1 MKNKNLLFKI
11 SIIIASVLILS
22 IIILSLLGLKERV
35 GYLSEFR
42 LNIDKTLEI
51 NGLDIEETKT
61 LFMIEDESSI
71 TNYIFTNDSITNYS
85 YNFRIKY
92 YSKVFRNSD
101 IYGVY
106 INLDNI
112 LNNNDF
118 VKKIKIG
125 EYGSPFGNF
134 ISTKIIDTEKIDNV
148 NYILKLKNTIVLY
161 LFIILLSI
169 FIILICFLYKK
180 NIFNFI
186 NKTNT
191 ILLKN
196 KKVFFTTY
204 LIIIGVVI
212 ISIIVLIL
220 LGRKERV
227 GYLAEFKFTDKNID
241 KTLRLNNINIESTKK
256 LFTIDDKLDRDSL
269 TNYIFTNKNIT
280 KYSYNFRIKYYDK
293 IFRNSDIYGV
303 YIDSKKIINDNNF
316 INNIKMEY
324 EGSPFGTL
332 ESTKNIENQEI
343 NNVIY
348 TLKIKPL
355 ISVLLIFALLWLLIS
370 VVYLKNESFI
380 IKYDIH
386 YAYLLLI
393 VTFII
398 MFFSLKLY
406 NYKLGLPIENIRG
419 DLLTSY
425 MIAGEIYHEG
435 WFPVITDRLG
445 YPFNSYFG
453 TFPAFLFINTEVFLM
468 KIISLFR
475 FNSFIDIFN
484 IAYILIFPISSI
496 ISFYVIRNLKI
507 SVFVSI
513 IGALSFAFLPFVFQ
527 RIAHYVIAGI
537 YFIPLTILLCI
548 WLYEDDN
555 FLKLNKTFFKNKK
568 NIFSILFIILI
579 ANNGISY
586 YQFLSCFFICI
597 TALCKFLI
605 NKKLN
610 KILSSIIALILLVFF
625 YGINNFPLL
634 MYKSTKSFI
643 DIDIPR
649 HFSSAEVYGTK
660 ISHLLLN
667 TKLFPKYYAEAVLV
681 NENST
686 AYLGIIGIIG
696 FIILILYLFIDSNK
710 YDSRI
715 SLLSKLN
722 IGAVLFTTIGGFSSL
737 FAFFITPILRS
748 YNRISVYIAFIS
760 ILCFSLIV
768 DKYFIKRNLV
778 FYISFIIL
786 FSFSLYDQIPNIDLN
801 NKEKAQLFVMDKE
814 FIEDIEM
821 SIPEG
826 SAVYQYPSHP
836 MIDAYAPINGVVHYE
851 ELIGYLFS
859 DKLKWSAG
867 GDYGREEN
875 KWYDEVSK
883 LDPLDFLNEISYAG
897 FKGFYID
904 KRLFEDQDYINNFQR
919 EVEAILN
926 IKPIIHDNDN
936 IFFYSLVDF
945 KNNSLDKNYIPLINN
960 YINKK

>member
-71 TNYIFTNDSITNYS
+71 TNYILTNDSITNYS
-85 YNFRIKY
+85 YDFRIKY

-106 INLDNI
+106 PNIDNI
-112 LNNNDF
+112 LSNNGY
-118 VKKIKIG
+118 IKEINIG
-125 EYGSPFGNF
+125 ESGSPFGNF

-169 FIILICFLYKK
+169 FLICFLYKK

-303 YIDSKKIINDNNF
+303 YIDSKKIISDNDF
-316 INNIKMEY
+316 INNIKTEY

-332 ESTKNIENQEI
+332 ELTKNIENQEI

-355 ISVLLIFALLWLLIS
+355 INVLLIFLVLGLLIS
-370 VVYLKNESFI
+370 TIYLKNESFI

-393 VTFII
+393 ITFII

-406 NYKLGLPIENIRG
+406 NYKLGLPILDERG
-419 DLLTSY
+419 DLAIMY
-425 MIAGEIYHEG
+425 MISGEIYHEG

-453 TFPAFLFINTEVFLM
+453 TFLPFIFINTEVLLM
-468 KIISLFR
+468 KIISLFG

-484 IAYILIFPISSI
+484 IAYILIYPISAI
-496 ISFYVIRNLKI
+496 ISFYVMRNLKI
-507 SVFVSI
+507 SAFVSM
-513 IGALSFAFLPFVFQ
+513 IGALSFAFLPFIFQ
-527 RIAHYVIAGI
+527 RIPHYYLAAI

-555 FLKLNKTFFKNKK
+555 IFKLNKTFFKNKK
-568 NIFSILFIILI
+568 NVFSILFIILI
-579 ANNGISY
+579 ANNGSSY

-597 TALCKFLI
+597 VALCKFL
-605 NKKLN
+605 NYKKLN
-610 KILSSIIALILLVFF
+610 KIYSSIIALILLIFF
-625 YGINNFPLL
+625 YGINYLPLL
-634 MYKSTKSFI
+634 IYKKNNFI
-643 DIDIPR
+643 NVDIPR
-649 HFSSAEVYGTK
+649 NFVGSEIYSTK

-667 TKLFPKYYAEAVLV
+667 TKLFPEYYSQAMLV
-681 NENST
+681 NENRT
-686 AYLGIIGIIG
+686 AYLGIIGVIG
-696 FIILILYLFIDSNK
+696 FLILIIYMFINSNK
-710 YDSRI
+710 YVSRI

-722 IGAVLFTTIGGFSSL
+722 IAAVLFTTMGGFSSL
-737 FAFFITPILRS
+737 FSFFITPMLRS

-760 ILCFSLIV
+760 ILAFCLIV

-786 FSFSLYDQIPNIDLN
+786 LLFSLYDQIPNIDFN
-801 NKEKAQLFVMDKE
+801 NKEKSKLFVMDKD
-814 FIEDIEM
+814 FIKNIEM

-836 MIDAYAPINGVVHYE
+836 MIDAYAPINGVVHYQ

-859 DKLKWSAG
+859 DKLKWSAK

-897 FKGFYID
+897 FNGLYID

>member
-1 MKNKNLLFKI
+1 MKSKKILIIKI
-11 SIIIASVLILS
+11 SVIIISLLILS
-22 IIILSLLGLKERV
+22 IITLSLLAKKERI
-35 GYLSEFR
+35 GYLSEFK
-42 LNIDKTLEI
+42 LNIDETLQI
-51 NGLDIEETKT
+51 NGLDINETKQ
-61 LFMIEDESSI
+61 LFTIDNNLYETSI
-71 TNYIFTNDSITNYS
+71 TNYIFTNSAITNYS
-85 YNFRIKY
+85 YDFRIKY

-125 EYGSPFGNF
+125 EYGSPFGN
-134 ISTKIIDTEKIDNV
+134 
-148 NYILKLKNTIVLY
+148 
-161 LFIILLSI
+161 
-169 FIILICFLYKK
+169 
-180 NIFNFI
+180 
-186 NKTNT
+186 
-191 ILLKN
+191 
-196 KKVFFTTY
+196 
-204 LIIIGVVI
+204 
-212 ISIIVLIL
+212 
-220 LGRKERV
+220 
-227 GYLAEFKFTDKNID
+227 
-241 KTLRLNNINIESTKK
+241 
-256 LFTIDDKLDRDSL
+256 
-269 TNYIFTNKNIT
+269 
-280 KYSYNFRIKYYDK
+280 
-293 IFRNSDIYGV
+293 
-303 YIDSKKIINDNNF
+303 
-316 INNIKMEY
+316 
-324 EGSPFGTL
+324 L

-355 ISVLLIFALLWLLIS
+355 INVLLIFLVLGLLIS
-370 VVYLKNESFI
+370 IIYLQNKSFI

-393 VTFII
+393 ITFII

-406 NYKLGLPIENIRG
+406 NYKLGLPILDERG
-419 DLLTSY
+419 DLAIMY
-425 MIAGEIYHEG
+425 MISGEIYHEG

-453 TFPAFLFINTEVFLM
+453 TFLPFIFINTEVLLM
-468 KIISLFR
+468 KIISLFG

-484 IAYILIFPISSI
+484 IAYILIYPISAI
-496 ISFYVIRNLKI
+496 ISFYVMRNLKI
-507 SVFVSI
+507 SAFVSM
-513 IGALSFAFLPFVFQ
+513 IGALSFAFLPFIFW
-527 RIAHYVIAGI
+527 RIPHYYLAAI

-555 FLKLNKTFFKNKK
+555 IFKLNKTFFKNKK
-568 NIFSILFIILI
+568 NVFSILFIILI
-579 ANNGISY
+579 ANNGSSY

-597 TALCKFLI
+597 VALCKFL
-605 NKKLN
+605 NYKKLN
-610 KILSSIIALILLVFF
+610 KIYSSIIALILLIFF
-625 YGINNFPLL
+625 YGINYLPLL
-634 MYKSTKSFI
+634 IYKKNNFI
-643 DIDIPR
+643 NVDIPR
-649 HFSSAEVYGTK
+649 NFVESEIYSTK

-667 TKLFPKYYAEAVLV
+667 TKLFPEYYSQAMLV

-686 AYLGIIGIIG
+686 AYLGIIGVIG
-696 FIILILYLFIDSNK
+696 FLILIIYMFINSNK
-710 YDSRI
+710 YVSRI

-722 IGAVLFTTIGGFSSL
+722 IAAVLFTTMGGFSSL
-737 FAFFITPILRS
+737 FSFFITPMLRS

-760 ILCFSLIV
+760 ILAFCLIV

-786 FSFSLYDQIPNIDLN
+786 LLFSLYDQIPNIDFN
-801 NKEKAQLFVMDKE
+801 NKEKSKLFVMDKD
-814 FIEDIEM
+814 FIKNIEM

-836 MIDAYAPINGVVHYE
+836 MIDAYAPINGVVHYQ

-859 DKLKWSAG
+859 DKLKWSAK

-897 FKGFYID
+897 FNGLYID

>member
-1 MKNKNLLFKI
+1 MKNNKLFI
-11 SIIIASVLILS
+11 TIYSIFVIIVFISVLLLNIL
-22 IIILSLLGLKERV
+22 GKKERI
-35 GYLSEFR
+35 GYLSEFK
-42 LNIDKTLEI
+42 LNIDETLQI
-51 NGLDIEETKT
+51 NGLDIEETKK
-61 LFMIEDESSI
+61 LFDLNDKLDVSSI
-71 TNYIFTNDSITNYS
+71 TNYIFTNSAITNYS
-85 YNFRIKY
+85 YDFRIKY

-125 EYGSPFGNF
+125 EYGSPFGN
-134 ISTKIIDTEKIDNV
+134 
-148 NYILKLKNTIVLY
+148 
-161 LFIILLSI
+161 
-169 FIILICFLYKK
+169 
-180 NIFNFI
+180 
-186 NKTNT
+186 
-191 ILLKN
+191 
-196 KKVFFTTY
+196 
-204 LIIIGVVI
+204 
-212 ISIIVLIL
+212 
-220 LGRKERV
+220 
-227 GYLAEFKFTDKNID
+227 
-241 KTLRLNNINIESTKK
+241 
-256 LFTIDDKLDRDSL
+256 
-269 TNYIFTNKNIT
+269 
-280 KYSYNFRIKYYDK
+280 
-293 IFRNSDIYGV
+293 
-303 YIDSKKIINDNNF
+303 
-316 INNIKMEY
+316 
-324 EGSPFGTL
+324 L

-355 ISVLLIFALLWLLIS
+355 INVLLIFLVLGLLIS
-370 VVYLKNESFI
+370 IIYLKNESFI

-393 VTFII
+393 ITFII
-398 MFFSLKLY
+398 MFFYLKLY
-406 NYKLGLPIENIRG
+406 NYQLGIPIFVEQG
-419 DLLTSY
+419 DLLHMY

-435 WFPVITDRLG
+435 CFPVITDRLG
-445 YPFNSYFG
+445 YPFNGYFG
-453 TFPAFLFINTEVFLM
+453 TFPVYLFINTEVLLM
-468 KIISLFR
+468 KIISLFG

-496 ISFYVIRNLKI
+496 IAFYVMRNLKI
-507 SVFVSI
+507 SIFVSI

-527 RIAHYVIAGI
+527 RIPHYFLAAI

-555 FLKLNKTFFKNKK
+555 IFKLNKSFFKNKK

-579 ANNGISY
+579 ANNGSSY

-597 TALCKFLI
+597 VALYKFLKY
-605 NKKLN
+605 KKLN
-610 KILSSIIALILLVFF
+610 KIYSSIIALILLIFF
-625 YGINNFPLL
+625 YGINYLPLL
-634 MYKSTKSFI
+634 IYKKNNFI
-643 DIDIPR
+643 NVDIPR
-649 HFSSAEVYGTK
+649 NFVGAEVYGTK

-667 TKLFPKYYAEAVLV
+667 TKLFPQYYSQAILV
-681 NENST
+681 NENRT

-696 FIILILYLFIDSNK
+696 FIILILCLFIDSNRC
-710 YDSRI
+710 DSRI

-737 FAFFITPILRS
+737 FAFFITPMLRS
-748 YNRISVYIAFIS
+748 YNRISVYIAFVS
-760 ILCFSLIV
+760 ILSFSLII
-768 DKYFIKRNLV
+768 DKYFTKRNLI
-778 FYISFIIL
+778 FYISFVIL
-786 FSFSLYDQIPNIDLN
+786 LSFSLYDQIPNIDFN
-801 NKEKAQLFVMDKE
+801 NKEKAKSFVMNKD
-814 FIEDIEM
+814 FIKNIEM

-826 SAVYQYPSHP
+826 SAVYQYPTHP
-836 MIDAYAPINGVVHYE
+836 MIDAYPPVNGITHYE

-859 DKLKWSAG
+859 DKLKWSAK

-897 FKGFYID
+897 FNGLYID

-926 IKPIIHDNDN
+926 IKPIIHDNNN

>member
-1 MKNKNLLFKI
+1 MKSKKILIIKI
-11 SIIIASVLILS
+11 SVIIISLLILS
-22 IIILSLLGLKERV
+22 IITLSLLAKKERI
-35 GYLSEFR
+35 GYLSEFK
-42 LNIDKTLEI
+42 LNIDETLQI
-51 NGLDIEETKT
+51 NGLDINETKQ
-61 LFMIEDESSI
+61 LFTIDNNLYETSI
-71 TNYIFTNDSITNYS
+71 TNYIFTNSAITNYS
-85 YNFRIKY
+85 YDFRIKY

-125 EYGSPFGNF
+125 EYGSPFGN
-134 ISTKIIDTEKIDNV
+134 
-148 NYILKLKNTIVLY
+148 
-161 LFIILLSI
+161 
-169 FIILICFLYKK
+169 
-180 NIFNFI
+180 
-186 NKTNT
+186 
-191 ILLKN
+191 
-196 KKVFFTTY
+196 
-204 LIIIGVVI
+204 
-212 ISIIVLIL
+212 
-220 LGRKERV
+220 
-227 GYLAEFKFTDKNID
+227 
-241 KTLRLNNINIESTKK
+241 
-256 LFTIDDKLDRDSL
+256 
-269 TNYIFTNKNIT
+269 
-280 KYSYNFRIKYYDK
+280 
-293 IFRNSDIYGV
+293 
-303 YIDSKKIINDNNF
+303 
-316 INNIKMEY
+316 
-324 EGSPFGTL
+324 L

-355 ISVLLIFALLWLLIS
+355 INVLLIFLVLGLLIS
-370 VVYLKNESFI
+370 IIYLQNKSFI

-393 VTFII
+393 ITFII

-406 NYKLGLPIENIRG
+406 NYKLGLPILDERG
-419 DLLTSY
+419 DLAIMY
-425 MIAGEIYHEG
+425 MISGEIYHEG

-453 TFPAFLFINTEVFLM
+453 TFLPFIFINTEVLLM
-468 KIISLFR
+468 KIISLFG

-484 IAYILIFPISSI
+484 IAYILIYPISAI
-496 ISFYVIRNLKI
+496 ISFYVMRNLKI
-507 SVFVSI
+507 SAFVSM
-513 IGALSFAFLPFVFQ
+513 IGALSFAFLPFIFW
-527 RIAHYVIAGI
+527 RIPHYYLAAI

-555 FLKLNKTFFKNKK
+555 IFKLNKTFFKNKK
-568 NIFSILFIILI
+568 NVFSILFIILI
-579 ANNGISY
+579 ANNGSSY

-597 TALCKFLI
+597 VALCKFL
-605 NKKLN
+605 NYKKLN
-610 KILSSIIALILLVFF
+610 KIYSSIIALILLIFF
-625 YGINNFPLL
+625 YGINYLPLL
-634 MYKSTKSFI
+634 IYKKNNFI
-643 DIDIPR
+643 NVDIPR
-649 HFSSAEVYGTK
+649 NFVESEIYSTK

-667 TKLFPKYYAEAVLV
+667 TKLFPEYYSQAMLV

-696 FIILILYLFIDSNK
+696 FLILIIYMFINSNK
-710 YDSRI
+710 YVSRI

-722 IGAVLFTTIGGFSSL
+722 IAAVLFTTMGGFSSL
-737 FAFFITPILRS
+737 FSFFITPMLRS

-760 ILCFSLIV
+760 ILAFCLIV

-786 FSFSLYDQIPNIDLN
+786 LLFSLYDQIPNIDFN
-801 NKEKAQLFVMDKE
+801 NKEKSKLFVMDKD
-814 FIEDIEM
+814 FIKNIEM

-836 MIDAYAPINGVVHYE
+836 MIDAYAPINGVVHYQ

-859 DKLKWSAG
+859 DKLKWSAK

-897 FKGFYID
+897 FNGLYID

>member
-1 MKNKNLLFKI
+1 MKNKKLFIKIYVLLV
-11 SIIIASVLILS
+11 IIC
-22 IIILSLLGLKERV
+22 ILSLIILNVLGKNERK
-35 GYLSEFR
+35 GYLTNFY
-42 LNIDKTLEI
+42 LNINETLKLNNIKNEF
-51 NGLDIEETKT
+51 NSKLDINNFIYTNEN
-61 LFMIEDESSI
+61 I
-71 TNYIFTNDSITNYS
+71 TNYVYG
-85 YNFRIKY
+85 FRLSY

-106 INLDNI
+106 INLDDI
-112 LNNNDF
+112 LNNNSF
-118 VKKIKIG
+118 IKEIKIG
-125 EYGSPFGNF
+125 ENGSPFGSL
-134 ISTKIIDTEKIDNV
+134 ISSKVINIEKIDNI
-148 NYILKLKNTIVLY
+148 NYILKLKNIILY
-161 LFIILLSI
+161 LFIFFISI

-303 YIDSKKIINDNNF
+303 YIDSKKIISDNDF
-316 INNIKMEY
+316 INNIKTEY

-332 ESTKNIENQEI
+332 ELTKNIENQEI

-355 ISVLLIFALLWLLIS
+355 INVLLIFLVLGLLIS
-370 VVYLKNESFI
+370 TIYLKNKSFI
-380 IKYDIH
+380 IKYDIY

-393 VTFII
+393 ITFII

-406 NYKLGLPIENIRG
+406 HYKLGLPILDERG
-419 DLLTSY
+419 DILPMY
-425 MIAGEIYHEG
+425 MIASEIYHDG

-468 KIISLFR
+468 KIISLFG

-496 ISFYVIRNLKI
+496 ITFYVMRNLRI
-507 SVFVSI
+507 SVFVSM
-513 IGALSFAFLPFVFQ
+513 IGALSFSFLPFIFQ
-527 RIAHYVIAGI
+527 RIAHYYLAAI

-548 WLYEDDN
+548 WLYEDESI
-555 FLKLNKTFFKNKK
+555 FKLNRNFFKNKK

-579 ANNGISY
+579 ANNGSSY
-586 YQFLSCFFICI
+586 YQFFSCFFICI
-597 TALCKFLI
+597 TALCEFLNYKKI
-605 NKKLN
+605 NK
-610 KILSSIIALILLVFF
+610 ISSSITALILLIFF
-625 YGINNFPLL
+625 YGINYLL
-634 MYKSTKSFI
+634 LLIYKLKNTFI
-643 DIDIPR
+643 DVKLIR
-649 HFSSAEVYGTK
+649 YFFEAEIHGTK

-667 TKLFPKYYAEAVLV
+667 TKLFPKYYSQALSVH
-681 NENST
+681 ENST
-686 AYLGIIGIIG
+686 AYLGIIGVIG
-696 FIILILYLFIDSNK
+696 FIILIIYLFVNYNNNQ

-715 SLLSKLN
+715 SILSKLN
-722 IGAVLFTTIGGFSSL
+722 IGAILFTTIGGFSSL
-737 FAFFITPILRS
+737 FAFFIISTLRG

-760 ILCFSLIV
+760 ILSFCLII
-768 DKYFIKRNLV
+768 DKYFVKRNLI

-786 FSFSLYDQIPNIDLN
+786 LSFSLYDQIPNVDFN
-801 NKEKAQLFVMDKE
+801 NKEKSKSFVMDKE
-814 FIEDIEM
+814 FIEYIEK
-821 SIPEG
+821 SIPEW
-826 SAVYQYPSHP
+826 SAIYQYPCHP
-836 MIDAYAPINGVVHYE
+836 MTDVFPPIKGVSHYD

-859 DKLKWSAG
+859 NKLKWSAK

-883 LDPLDFLNEISYAG
+883 LDPLDFLNELSYAG
-897 FKGFYID
+897 FNGFIID

-926 IKPIIHDNDN
+926 VKPIIHDNDN

>member
-85 YNFRIKY
+85 YDFRIKY

-106 INLDNI
+106 PNIDNI
-112 LNNNDF
+112 LSNNGY
-118 VKKIKIG
+118 IKEINIG
-125 EYGSPFGNF
+125 ESGSPFGNF

-169 FIILICFLYKK
+169 FIILIYFLYKK

-303 YIDSKKIINDNNF
+303 YINSKKIINDNNF

-332 ESTKNIENQEI
+332 ETTKDIQNQKI
-343 NNVIY
+343 NDVAY
-348 TLKIKPL
+348 TLKLKPLINVLLIFSLLGLL
-355 ISVLLIFALLWLLIS
+355 ISVL
-370 VVYLKNESFI
+370 YLKNESFI

-393 VTFII
+393 ITFII

-406 NYKLGLPIENIRG
+406 NYKLGLPILVERG
-419 DLLTSY
+419 DLNQMY
-425 MIAGEIYHEG
+425 MIAGEVYHEG

-453 TFPAFLFINTEVFLM
+453 TFPAHLFINTEVILM
-468 KIISLFR
+468 KIISLFG

-484 IAYILIFPISSI
+484 IAYMLIFPISAI
-496 ISFYVIRNLKI
+496 VAFYVMRNLKI
-507 SVFVSI
+507 SIFVSI
-513 IGALSFAFLPFVFQ
+513 IGSLSFAFLPFIFW
-527 RIAHYVIAGI
+527 RIPHYFLATI

-548 WLYEDDN
+548 WIYEDDN
-555 FLKLNKTFFKNKK
+555 ILKLNKNFFKNKK

-579 ANNGISY
+579 SNNGASY
-586 YQFLSCFFICI
+586 YQFISCFFICI
-597 TALCKFLI
+597 VALCKFLI
-605 NKKLN
+605 NKRLN
-610 KILSSIIALILLVFF
+610 KIFSSIMALILLIFF
-625 YGINNFPLL
+625 YGINFLPLL
-634 MYKSTKSFI
+634 IYKLKNTFI

-649 HFSSAEVYGTK
+649 HFSGAEIAGTK

-768 DKYFIKRNLV
+768 DKYFSKRNLI

-836 MIDAYAPINGVVHYE
+836 MMDAYPSVNGLWHYE
-851 ELIGYLFS
+851 ELMGYLFS
-859 DKLKWSAG
+859 DKLKWSSK

-875 KWYDEVSK
+875 KWYDEVAK
-883 LDPLDFLNEISYAG
+883 LDTLDFLNEISYAG
-897 FKGFYID
+897 FNGLYID
-904 KRLFEDQDYINNFQR
+904 KRLFEDQDYINNFQK
-919 EVEAILN
+919 EVESILN
-926 IKPIIHDNDN
+926 IKPMIHDNDN

-945 KNNSLDKNYIPLINN
+945 KENNINKNYIPLINN
-960 YINKK
+960 YKK

>member
-1 MKNKNLLFKI
+1 MKSKKILIIKI
-11 SIIIASVLILS
+11 SVIIISLLILS
-22 IIILSLLGLKERV
+22 IITLSLLAKKERI
-35 GYLSEFR
+35 GYLSEFK
-42 LNIDKTLEI
+42 LNIDETLQI
-51 NGLDIEETKT
+51 NGLDINETKQ
-61 LFMIEDESSI
+61 LFTIDNNLYETSI
-71 TNYIFTNDSITNYS
+71 TNYIFTNSAITNYS
-85 YNFRIKY
+85 YDFRIKY

-125 EYGSPFGNF
+125 EYGSPFGN
-134 ISTKIIDTEKIDNV
+134 
-148 NYILKLKNTIVLY
+148 
-161 LFIILLSI
+161 
-169 FIILICFLYKK
+169 
-180 NIFNFI
+180 
-186 NKTNT
+186 
-191 ILLKN
+191 
-196 KKVFFTTY
+196 
-204 LIIIGVVI
+204 
-212 ISIIVLIL
+212 
-220 LGRKERV
+220 
-227 GYLAEFKFTDKNID
+227 
-241 KTLRLNNINIESTKK
+241 
-256 LFTIDDKLDRDSL
+256 
-269 TNYIFTNKNIT
+269 
-280 KYSYNFRIKYYDK
+280 
-293 IFRNSDIYGV
+293 
-303 YIDSKKIINDNNF
+303 
-316 INNIKMEY
+316 
-324 EGSPFGTL
+324 L

-355 ISVLLIFALLWLLIS
+355 INVLLIFLVLGLLIS
-370 VVYLKNESFI
+370 IIYLQNKSFI

-393 VTFII
+393 ITFII

-406 NYKLGLPIENIRG
+406 NYKLGLPILDERG
-419 DLLTSY
+419 DLAIMY
-425 MIAGEIYHEG
+425 MISGEIYHEG

-453 TFPAFLFINTEVFLM
+453 TFLPFIFINTEVLLM
-468 KIISLFR
+468 KIISLFG

-484 IAYILIFPISSI
+484 IAYILIYPISAI
-496 ISFYVIRNLKI
+496 ISFYVMRNLKI
-507 SVFVSI
+507 SAFVSM
-513 IGALSFAFLPFVFQ
+513 IGALSFAFLPFIFQ
-527 RIAHYVIAGI
+527 RIPHYYLAAI

-555 FLKLNKTFFKNKK
+555 IFKLNKTFFKNKK
-568 NIFSILFIILI
+568 NVFSILFIILI
-579 ANNGISY
+579 ANNGSSY

-597 TALCKFLI
+597 VALCKFL
-605 NKKLN
+605 NYKKLN
-610 KILSSIIALILLVFF
+610 KIYSSIIALILLIFF
-625 YGINNFPLL
+625 YGINYLPLL
-634 MYKSTKSFI
+634 IYKKNNFI
-643 DIDIPR
+643 NVDIPR
-649 HFSSAEVYGTK
+649 NFVESEIYSTK

-667 TKLFPKYYAEAVLV
+667 TKLFPEYYSQAMLV
-681 NENST
+681 NENRT
-686 AYLGIIGIIG
+686 AYLGIIGVIG
-696 FIILILYLFIDSNK
+696 FLILIIYMFINSNK
-710 YDSRI
+710 YVSRI

-722 IGAVLFTTIGGFSSL
+722 IAAVLFTTMGGFSSL
-737 FAFFITPILRS
+737 FSFFITPMLRS

-760 ILCFSLIV
+760 ILAFCLIV

-786 FSFSLYDQIPNIDLN
+786 LLFSLYDQIPNIDFN
-801 NKEKAQLFVMDKE
+801 NKEKSKLFVMDKD
-814 FIEDIEM
+814 FIKNIEM

-836 MIDAYAPINGVVHYE
+836 MIDAYAPINGVVHYQ

-859 DKLKWSAG
+859 DKLKWSAK

-897 FKGFYID
+897 FNGLYID

>member
-1 MKNKNLLFKI
+1 MKNKKLFI
-11 SIIIASVLILS
+11 TIYSIFVIIVFISVLLLNIL
-22 IIILSLLGLKERV
+22 GKKERI
-35 GYLSEFR
+35 GYLSEFK
-42 LNIDKTLEI
+42 LNIDKTLQI
-51 NGLDIEETKT
+51 NGLDIEETKK
-61 LFMIEDESSI
+61 LFDLNDKLDVSSI
-71 TNYIFTNDSITNYS
+71 TNYIFTNNSITNYS
-85 YNFRIKY
+85 YDFRIKY

-125 EYGSPFGNF
+125 EYGSPFGN
-134 ISTKIIDTEKIDNV
+134 
-148 NYILKLKNTIVLY
+148 
-161 LFIILLSI
+161 
-169 FIILICFLYKK
+169 
-180 NIFNFI
+180 
-186 NKTNT
+186 
-191 ILLKN
+191 
-196 KKVFFTTY
+196 
-204 LIIIGVVI
+204 
-212 ISIIVLIL
+212 
-220 LGRKERV
+220 
-227 GYLAEFKFTDKNID
+227 
-241 KTLRLNNINIESTKK
+241 
-256 LFTIDDKLDRDSL
+256 
-269 TNYIFTNKNIT
+269 
-280 KYSYNFRIKYYDK
+280 
-293 IFRNSDIYGV
+293 
-303 YIDSKKIINDNNF
+303 
-316 INNIKMEY
+316 
-324 EGSPFGTL
+324 L

-355 ISVLLIFALLWLLIS
+355 INVLLIFLVLGLLIS
-370 VVYLKNESFI
+370 IIYLQNKSFI

-393 VTFII
+393 ITFII

-406 NYKLGLPIENIRG
+406 NYKLGLPILDERG
-419 DLLTSY
+419 DLAIMY
-425 MIAGEIYHEG
+425 MISGEIYHEG

-453 TFPAFLFINTEVFLM
+453 TFLPFIFINTEVLLM
-468 KIISLFR
+468 KIISLFG

-484 IAYILIFPISSI
+484 IAYILIYPISAI
-496 ISFYVIRNLKI
+496 ISFYVMRNLKI
-507 SVFVSI
+507 SAFVSM
-513 IGALSFAFLPFVFQ
+513 IGALSFAFLPFIFQ
-527 RIAHYVIAGI
+527 RIPHYYLATI

-555 FLKLNKTFFKNKK
+555 IFKLNKTFFKNKK
-568 NIFSILFIILI
+568 NVFSILFIILI
-579 ANNGISY
+579 ANNGSSY

-597 TALCKFLI
+597 VALCKFL
-605 NKKLN
+605 NYKKLN
-610 KILSSIIALILLVFF
+610 KIYSSIIALILLIFF
-625 YGINNFPLL
+625 YGINYLPLL
-634 MYKSTKSFI
+634 IYKKNNFI
-643 DIDIPR
+643 NVDIPR
-649 HFSSAEVYGTK
+649 NFVESEIYSTK

-667 TKLFPKYYAEAVLV
+667 TKLFPEYYSQAMLV
-681 NENST
+681 NENRT
-686 AYLGIIGIIG
+686 AYLGIIGVIG
-696 FIILILYLFIDSNK
+696 FLILIIYMFINSNK
-710 YDSRI
+710 YVSRI

-722 IGAVLFTTIGGFSSL
+722 IAAVLFTTMGGFSSL
-737 FAFFITPILRS
+737 FSFFITPMLRS

-760 ILCFSLIV
+760 ILAFCLIV

-786 FSFSLYDQIPNIDLN
+786 LLFSLYDQIPNIDFN
-801 NKEKAQLFVMDKE
+801 NKEKSKLFVMDKD
-814 FIEDIEM
+814 FIKNIEM

-836 MIDAYAPINGVVHYE
+836 MIDAYAPINGVVHYQ

-859 DKLKWSAG
+859 DKLKWSAK

-897 FKGFYID
+897 FNGLYID

-926 IKPIIHDNDN
+926 VKPIIHDNDN

>member
-1 MKNKNLLFKI
+1 MKSKKWIIIKI
-11 SIIIASVLILS
+11 SVIII
-22 IIILSLLGLKERV
+22 SLL
-35 GYLSEFR
+35 
-42 LNIDKTLEI
+42 
-51 NGLDIEETKT
+51 
-61 LFMIEDESSI
+61 
-71 TNYIFTNDSITNYS
+71 
-85 YNFRIKY
+85 
-92 YSKVFRNSD
+92 
-101 IYGVY
+101 
-106 INLDNI
+106 
-112 LNNNDF
+112 
-118 VKKIKIG
+118 
-125 EYGSPFGNF
+125 
-134 ISTKIIDTEKIDNV
+134 
-148 NYILKLKNTIVLY
+148 
-161 LFIILLSI
+161 
-169 FIILICFLYKK
+169 
-180 NIFNFI
+180 
-186 NKTNT
+186 
-191 ILLKN
+191 
-196 KKVFFTTY
+196 
-204 LIIIGVVI
+204 I
-212 ISIIVLIL
+212 ISIITLSIL
-220 LGRKERV
+220 GKQQRV

-293 IFRNSDIYGV
+293 IFRNSDLYGV
-303 YIDSKKIINDNNF
+303 YINSKKIISDNDF
-316 INNIKMEY
+316 INNIKTEY

-370 VVYLKNESFI
+370 IVYLKNESFI

-406 NYKLGLPIENIRG
+406 NYKLGLPILYERG
-419 DLLTSY
+419 DLPMMY

-468 KIISLFR
+468 KIISLFG

-484 IAYILIFPISSI
+484 IAYIIIFPISAI
-496 ISFYVIRNLKI
+496 IAFYVIRNLKI

-513 IGALSFAFLPFVFQ
+513 IGALSFAFLPFIFQ
-527 RIAHYVIAGI
+527 RMAHYYLAAI
-537 YFIPLTILLCI
+537 YFIPLTIILCI

-555 FLKLNKTFFKNKK
+555 IFKLNKNFFKNKR

-579 ANNGISY
+579 ANNGSSY
-586 YQFLSCFFICI
+586 YQFLSCLFICI
-597 TALCKFLI
+597 VILYKFL
-605 NKKLN
+605 NHKKLN
-610 KILSSIIALILLVFF
+610 KILSNIIALILLILF
-625 YGINNFPLL
+625 YGINFLPLFI
-634 MYKSTKSFI
+634 YKLKNSFI
-643 DIDIPR
+643 NIDLPK
-649 HFSSAEVYGTK
+649 HFSSAEMYGTK

-667 TKLFPKYYAEAVLV
+667 TKLFHKYYSQSILV

-696 FIILILYLFIDSNK
+696 FIILILFLFIDSNK
-710 YDSRI
+710 YDSKI

-722 IGAVLFTTIGGFSSL
+722 IGALLFTTIGGFSSL
-737 FAFFITPILRS
+737 FAFFITPMLRS

-760 ILCFSLIV
+760 ILSFCLII
-768 DKYFIKRNLV
+768 DKYFIKKNLI
-778 FYISFIIL
+778 FYISFVIL
-786 FSFSLYDQIPNIDLN
+786 LFFSLYDQIPNIDFN
-801 NKEKAQLFVMDKE
+801 NKEKSKLFVMDKE
-814 FIEDIEM
+814 FIENIEM
-821 SIPEG
+821 SVPEG
-826 SAVYQYPSHP
+826 SAVYQYPNHP
-836 MIDAYAPINGVVHYE
+836 MMDGYVSVNGVWHYD

-859 DKLKWSAG
+859 DKLKWSAK

-883 LDPLDFLNEISYAG
+883 LCPLDFLNEISYAG
-897 FKGFYID
+897 FNGLYID

>member
-649 HFSSAEVYGTK
+649 HFSSAEAYGTK

-859 DKLKWSAG
+859 DKLKWSAT

-897 FKGFYID
+897 FNGLYID

>member
-1 MKNKNLLFKI
+1 MKNKKLFI
-11 SIIIASVLILS
+11 TIYSIFVIIVFISVLLLNIL
-22 IIILSLLGLKERV
+22 GKKERI
-35 GYLSEFR
+35 GYLSEFK
-42 LNIDKTLEI
+42 LNIDKTLQI
-51 NGLDIEETKT
+51 NGLDIEETKK
-61 LFMIEDESSI
+61 LFDLNDKLDISSI
-71 TNYIFTNDSITNYS
+71 TNYIFTNNSITNYS
-85 YNFRIKY
+85 YDFRIKY

-101 IYGVY
+101 IYEVY
-106 INLDNI
+106 PNIDNI
-112 LNNNDF
+112 LSNNGF
-118 VKKIKIG
+118 IKEINIG
-125 EYGSPFGNF
+125 ESGSPFGN
-134 ISTKIIDTEKIDNV
+134 
-148 NYILKLKNTIVLY
+148 
-161 LFIILLSI
+161 
-169 FIILICFLYKK
+169 
-180 NIFNFI
+180 
-186 NKTNT
+186 
-191 ILLKN
+191 
-196 KKVFFTTY
+196 
-204 LIIIGVVI
+204 
-212 ISIIVLIL
+212 
-220 LGRKERV
+220 
-227 GYLAEFKFTDKNID
+227 
-241 KTLRLNNINIESTKK
+241 
-256 LFTIDDKLDRDSL
+256 
-269 TNYIFTNKNIT
+269 
-280 KYSYNFRIKYYDK
+280 
-293 IFRNSDIYGV
+293 
-303 YIDSKKIINDNNF
+303 
-316 INNIKMEY
+316 
-324 EGSPFGTL
+324 L

-355 ISVLLIFALLWLLIS
+355 INVLLIFLVLGLLIS
-370 VVYLKNESFI
+370 IIYLQNKSFI

-393 VTFII
+393 ITFII

-406 NYKLGLPIENIRG
+406 HYKLGLPILDERG
-419 DLLTSY
+419 DLAIMY
-425 MIAGEIYHEG
+425 MISGEIYHEG

-453 TFPAFLFINTEVFLM
+453 TFLPFIFINTEVLLM
-468 KIISLFR
+468 KIISLFG

-484 IAYILIFPISSI
+484 IAYILIYPISAI
-496 ISFYVIRNLKI
+496 ISFYVMRNLKI
-507 SVFVSI
+507 SAFVSM
-513 IGALSFAFLPFVFQ
+513 IGALSFAFLPFIFW
-527 RIAHYVIAGI
+527 RIPHYYLAAI

-555 FLKLNKTFFKNKK
+555 IFKLNKTFFKNKK
-568 NIFSILFIILI
+568 NVFSILFIILI
-579 ANNGISY
+579 ANNGSSY

-597 TALCKFLI
+597 VALCKFL
-605 NKKLN
+605 NYKKLN
-610 KILSSIIALILLVFF
+610 KIYSSIIALILLIFF
-625 YGINNFPLL
+625 YGINYLPLL
-634 MYKSTKSFI
+634 IYKKNNFI
-643 DIDIPR
+643 NVDIPR
-649 HFSSAEVYGTK
+649 NFVESEIYSTK

-667 TKLFPKYYAEAVLV
+667 TKLFPEYYSQAMLV

-696 FIILILYLFIDSNK
+696 FLILIIYMFINSNK
-710 YDSRI
+710 YVSRI

-722 IGAVLFTTIGGFSSL
+722 IAAVLFTTMGGFSSL
-737 FAFFITPILRS
+737 FAFFITSMLRS

-760 ILCFSLIV
+760 ILAFCLIV

-786 FSFSLYDQIPNIDLN
+786 LLFSLYDQIPNIDFN
-801 NKEKAQLFVMDKE
+801 NKEKSKLFVMDKD
-814 FIEDIEM
+814 FIKNIEM

-836 MIDAYAPINGVVHYE
+836 MIDAYAPINGVVHYQ

-859 DKLKWSAG
+859 DKLKWSAK

-897 FKGFYID
+897 FNGLYID

>member
-1 MKNKNLLFKI
+1 MKNKKLFI
-11 SIIIASVLILS
+11 TIYSIFVIIVFISVLLLNIL
-22 IIILSLLGLKERV
+22 GKKERI
-35 GYLSEFR
+35 GYLSEFK
-42 LNIDKTLEI
+42 LNIDKTLQI
-51 NGLDIEETKT
+51 NGLDIEETKK
-61 LFMIEDESSI
+61 LFDLNDKLDVSSI
-71 TNYIFTNDSITNYS
+71 TNYIFTNNSITNYS
-85 YNFRIKY
+85 YDFRIKY

-125 EYGSPFGNF
+125 EYGSPFGN
-134 ISTKIIDTEKIDNV
+134 
-148 NYILKLKNTIVLY
+148 
-161 LFIILLSI
+161 
-169 FIILICFLYKK
+169 
-180 NIFNFI
+180 
-186 NKTNT
+186 
-191 ILLKN
+191 
-196 KKVFFTTY
+196 
-204 LIIIGVVI
+204 
-212 ISIIVLIL
+212 
-220 LGRKERV
+220 
-227 GYLAEFKFTDKNID
+227 
-241 KTLRLNNINIESTKK
+241 
-256 LFTIDDKLDRDSL
+256 
-269 TNYIFTNKNIT
+269 
-280 KYSYNFRIKYYDK
+280 
-293 IFRNSDIYGV
+293 
-303 YIDSKKIINDNNF
+303 
-316 INNIKMEY
+316 
-324 EGSPFGTL
+324 L

-355 ISVLLIFALLWLLIS
+355 INVLLIFLVLGLLIS
-370 VVYLKNESFI
+370 IIYLQNKSFI
-380 IKYDIH
+380 IKYDIY

-393 VTFII
+393 ITFII

-406 NYKLGLPIENIRG
+406 NYKLGLPILDERG
-419 DLLTSY
+419 DLAIMY
-425 MIAGEIYHEG
+425 MISGEIYHEG

-453 TFPAFLFINTEVFLM
+453 TFLPFIFINTEVLLM
-468 KIISLFR
+468 KIISLFG

-484 IAYILIFPISSI
+484 IAYILIYPISAI
-496 ISFYVIRNLKI
+496 ISFYVMRNLKI
-507 SVFVSI
+507 SAFVSM
-513 IGALSFAFLPFVFQ
+513 IGALSFAFLPFIFQ
-527 RIAHYVIAGI
+527 RIPHYYLAAI

-555 FLKLNKTFFKNKK
+555 IFKLNKTFFKNKK
-568 NIFSILFIILI
+568 NVFSILFIILI
-579 ANNGISY
+579 ANNGSSY

-597 TALCKFLI
+597 VALCKFL
-605 NKKLN
+605 NYKKLN
-610 KILSSIIALILLVFF
+610 KIYSSIIALILLIFF
-625 YGINNFPLL
+625 YGINYLPLL
-634 MYKSTKSFI
+634 IYKKNNFI
-643 DIDIPR
+643 NVDIPR
-649 HFSSAEVYGTK
+649 NFVESEIYSTK

-667 TKLFPKYYAEAVLV
+667 TKLFPEYYSQAMLV
-681 NENST
+681 NENRT
-686 AYLGIIGIIG
+686 AYLGIIGVIG
-696 FIILILYLFIDSNK
+696 FLILIIYMFINSNK
-710 YDSRI
+710 YVSRI

-722 IGAVLFTTIGGFSSL
+722 IAAVLFTTMGGFSSL
-737 FAFFITPILRS
+737 FSFFITPMLRS

-760 ILCFSLIV
+760 ILAFCLIV

-786 FSFSLYDQIPNIDLN
+786 LLFSLYDQIPNIDFN
-801 NKEKAQLFVMDKE
+801 NKEKSKLFVMDKD
-814 FIEDIEM
+814 FIKNIEM

-836 MIDAYAPINGVVHYE
+836 MIDAYAPINGVVHYQ

-859 DKLKWSAG
+859 DKLKWSAK

-897 FKGFYID
+897 FNGLYID

>member
-1 MKNKNLLFKI
+1 MKSKKWIIIKI
-11 SIIIASVLILS
+11 SVIII
-22 IIILSLLGLKERV
+22 SLL
-35 GYLSEFR
+35 
-42 LNIDKTLEI
+42 
-51 NGLDIEETKT
+51 
-61 LFMIEDESSI
+61 
-71 TNYIFTNDSITNYS
+71 
-85 YNFRIKY
+85 
-92 YSKVFRNSD
+92 
-101 IYGVY
+101 
-106 INLDNI
+106 
-112 LNNNDF
+112 
-118 VKKIKIG
+118 
-125 EYGSPFGNF
+125 
-134 ISTKIIDTEKIDNV
+134 
-148 NYILKLKNTIVLY
+148 
-161 LFIILLSI
+161 
-169 FIILICFLYKK
+169 
-180 NIFNFI
+180 
-186 NKTNT
+186 
-191 ILLKN
+191 
-196 KKVFFTTY
+196 
-204 LIIIGVVI
+204 I
-212 ISIIVLIL
+212 ISIITLSIL
-220 LGRKERV
+220 GKQQRV

-303 YIDSKKIINDNNF
+303 YIDSKKIISDNDF
-316 INNIKMEY
+316 INNIKTEY

-355 ISVLLIFALLWLLIS
+355 INVLLIFLVLGLLIS
-370 VVYLKNESFI
+370 IIYLKNKSFI

-393 VTFII
+393 ITFII

-406 NYKLGLPIENIRG
+406 HYKLGLPILDERG
-419 DLLTSY
+419 DLPIMY
-425 MIAGEIYHEG
+425 MISSEVYNEG

-453 TFPAFLFINTEVFLM
+453 TFPAFLFINTEVLLM
-468 KIISLFR
+468 KIISLFS

-484 IAYILIFPISSI
+484 IAYILIFPISAI
-496 ISFYVIRNLKI
+496 IAFYVIRNLKI
-507 SVFVSI
+507 SAFVSM
-513 IGALSFAFLPFVFQ
+513 IGALSFAFLPFIFQ
-527 RIAHYVIAGI
+527 RIPHYYLAAI
-537 YFIPLTILLCI
+537 YFIPLTILLSI

-555 FLKLNKTFFKNKK
+555 FFKLNKTFFKNKK

-579 ANNGISY
+579 ANNGSSY
-586 YQFLSCFFICI
+586 YQFISCFFICVV
-597 TALCKFLI
+597 AMCKFLKY
-605 NKKLN
+605 KKLN
-610 KILSSIIALILLVFF
+610 KIYSSIIALILLVFF
-625 YGINNFPLL
+625 YGINYLPLL
-634 MYKSTKSFI
+634 IYKLKNNFI
-643 DIDIPR
+643 NIDIPR
-649 HFSSAEVYGTK
+649 HFSGAEIAGTK

-667 TKLFPKYYAEAVLV
+667 TKLFPKYYAEAALV

-696 FIILILYLFIDSNK
+696 FIILVLYLFIDYNK

-722 IGAVLFTTIGGFSSL
+722 IAAVLFTTIGGFSSL
-737 FAFFITPILRS
+737 FAFFITSMLRS

-760 ILCFSLIV
+760 ILAFCLII
-768 DKYFIKRNLV
+768 DKYFIKRNLI

-786 FSFSLYDQIPNIDLN
+786 LFFSLYDQIPNIDLN
-801 NKEKAQLFVMDKE
+801 NKEKSKLFVMDKE
-814 FIEDIEM
+814 FIEDIEI

-826 SAVYQYPSHP
+826 SAVYQYPTHP
-836 MIDAYAPINGVVHYE
+836 MIDAYPSVNGIWHYE

-859 DKLKWSAG
+859 DKLKWSAK

-897 FKGFYID
+897 FNGLYID